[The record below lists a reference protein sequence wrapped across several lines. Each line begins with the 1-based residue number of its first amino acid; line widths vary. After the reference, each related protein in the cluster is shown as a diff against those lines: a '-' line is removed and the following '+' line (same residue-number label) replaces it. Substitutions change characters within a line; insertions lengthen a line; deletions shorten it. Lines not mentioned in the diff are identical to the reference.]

1 MKNIKNAQEIKE
13 MLETLNKMVE
23 GKLIIQRFENG
34 ELALPWAG
42 TPEEAVA
49 VFEVFEPM
57 KTVFLSSEEVQQ
69 QAVIEAIGEDY
80 IQNADKNNYGLKIKA
95 LLSEEEDL
103 IWDEMGP
110 RIAEYMKNSKNNS
123 NKARLLGKSKEIKK
137 AVTKQQWVN
146 KLGEELT
153 HLFLTDYGYIDY
165 DPEFI
170 PEEIEF
176 GNIKLHLAVNGHK
189 DCPRYNS
196 QIMYI
201 GEIEE
206 HDIQIWVEYY
216 RGSVFHTIQIMP
228 AYEGPEYHFEP
239 YEYIVPKHD
248 IIETMKELMMEE
260 L

>member
-1 MKNIKNAQEIKE
+1 
-13 MLETLNKMVE
+13 
-23 GKLIIQRFENG
+23 
-34 ELALPWAG
+34 
-42 TPEEAVA
+42 
-49 VFEVFEPM
+49 
-57 KTVFLSSEEVQQ
+57 
-69 QAVIEAIGEDY
+69 
-80 IQNADKNNYGLKIKA
+80 
-95 LLSEEEDL
+95 
-103 IWDEMGP
+103 
-110 RIAEYMKNSKNNS
+110 MKNSKNNS
-123 NKARLLGKSKEIKK
+123 NNVLLLGKSKEIKK
-137 AVTKQQWVN
+137 VVTKQQWVN

-170 PEEIEF
+170 PEEIELSD
-176 GNIKLHLAVNGHK
+176 IKLQLALYGHE

-196 QIMYI
+196 QITYI

-228 AYEGPEYHFEP
+228 TYEGPEYHFEP
-239 YEYIVPKHD
+239 YEYIVPKHH